1 MLSVTVEVEL
11 KDGVA
16 LGDAV
21 DVRVGVWLFV
31 EEVDAELLGVLLP
44 EAVELGD
51 GCWLPVGDTLRELEK
66 LGDAD
71 CDGDRVVVTEADV
84 DWDEEAETEG
94 VRVMLGESVCDRVLV
109 ELGVGVSVED

>member
-1 MLSVTVEVEL
+1 MLTVTVGVEL

-16 LGDAV
+16 LGDVV

-44 EAVELGD
+44 EAVELGED
-51 GCWLPVGDTLRELEK
+51 CWLPVGDTLRELEK

-71 CDGDRVVVTEADV
+71 CDGVRVIVTEADV
-84 DWDEEAETEG
+84 DWDEEVEIEV
-94 VRVMLGESVCDRVLV
+94 VRVMLGDWDCVCVRAELEVSVLV
-109 ELGVGVSVED
+109 VD